1 MPAQRLRLLSD
12 AKARAV
18 ATEDYVT
25 AKKIKAVE
33 GELKTLG
40 AQLAQLDM
48 AKRVAVADED
58 YDKAKEIKDEVDSLK
73 NEIEQKVRRP
83 EPPVKRPP
91 PPTPPPPSPA
101 SSSRLSTTDP
111 GDPDPRGDRRPPRP
125 ADSAATGAA
134 QAPLP
139 GRAHGQVRGTI

>member
-48 AKRVAVADED
+48 AKRVAVAVAEASCTTC
-58 YDKAKEIKDEVDSLK
+58 KQV
-73 NEIEQKVRRP
+73 
-83 EPPVKRPP
+83 PVLRMVN
-91 PPTPPPPSPA
+91 TLNACESGVTLHDLA
-101 SSSRLSTTDP
+101 LQV
-111 GDPDPRGDRRPPRP
+111 GVF
-125 ADSAATGAA
+125 
-134 QAPLP
+134 LF
-139 GRAHGQVRGTI
+139 GRHGIS

>member
-1 MPAQRLRLLSD
+1 MLSD

-83 EPPVKRPP
+83 EPPPLPPLRPP
-91 PPTPPPPSPA
+91 H
-101 SSSRLSTTDP
+101 
-111 GDPDPRGDRRPPRP
+111 PRHHLVCP
-125 ADSAATGAA
+125 
-134 QAPLP
+134 
-139 GRAHGQVRGTI
+139 